1 MKYIVYIIY
10 SASLNKFYVGYT
22 GDEMNVR
29 LKKHNANHK
38 GFTGRNTDWMIKYTE
53 EFETKYDA
61 MKREKEIKRWKS
73 RLKIQKL
80 FSTE

>member
-38 GFTGRNTDWMIKYTE
+38 GFTGRNADWMIKYTE

-61 MKREKEIKRWKS
+61 MKREKEIKGWKS

-80 FSTE
+80 ISTE

>member
-38 GFTGRNTDWMIKYTE
+38 GFTGRNADWMIKYTE

>member
-38 GFTGRNTDWMIKYTE
+38 GFTGKNVDWMIKYTE